1 MIITSEVSMK
11 QRSSLLQ
18 HISILAAALAAILTY
33 ATNSS
38 AVLIYLLLSA
48 ISLNMLISI
57 LEDIL
62 IIKWEKK
69 NGRDKKKS

>member
-1 MIITSEVSMK
+1 MK
-11 QRSSLLQ
+11 QRSNLLQ

-33 ATNSS
+33 ATSSS
-38 AVLIYLLLSA
+38 AVLMYLLLSV

-62 IIKWEKK
+62 IIKLEKS

>member
-1 MIITSEVSMK
+1 MK

-69 NGRDKKKS
+69 NGRDKKES

>member
-1 MIITSEVSMK
+1 MK

-62 IIKWEKK
+62 IIKWEKS
-69 NGRDKKKS
+69 NGRNKKES

>member
-1 MIITSEVSMK
+1 MK

>member
-1 MIITSEVSMK
+1 MK
-11 QRSSLLQ
+11 LRSSLLQ

-38 AVLIYLLLSA
+38 AVLIYLLLSV

-62 IIKWEKK
+62 IIKWEKS
-69 NGRDKKKS
+69 NGRNKKES

>member
-1 MIITSEVSMK
+1 MK

-33 ATNSS
+33 ATSSS
-38 AVLIYLLLSA
+38 AVLMYLLLSV

-62 IIKWEKK
+62 IIKWEKS

>member
-1 MIITSEVSMK
+1 MK

-18 HISILAAALAAILTY
+18 HISILAAVLAAILTY

-38 AVLIYLLLSA
+38 AVLMYLLLSV

-62 IIKWEKK
+62 IIKWEKS

>member
-1 MIITSEVSMK
+1 MK
-11 QRSSLLQ
+11 LKSSLLQ

>member
-1 MIITSEVSMK
+1 MK

-33 ATNSS
+33 ATSSS
-38 AVLIYLLLSA
+38 AVLMYLLLSV
-48 ISLNMLISI
+48 IPLNMLISI

-62 IIKWEKK
+62 IIKWEKS

>member
-1 MIITSEVSMK
+1 MK

-38 AVLIYLLLSA
+38 AVLIYLLLSV

-62 IIKWEKK
+62 IIKWEKS
-69 NGRDKKKS
+69 NGRNKKES